1 MTKEFKI
8 SFIIVY
14 ICMIISII
22 LNNLEKLLE

>member
-14 ICMIISII
+14 ICAIISII

>member
-14 ICMIISII
+14 ICTIISII